1 MPCKRDEKGRFIAGT
16 IPNPTG
22 RPKVPQEVRDAI
34 RAACPEAVEVLIGI
48 MRDAKEKTAYRLEA
62 AKTILERGYGKPEV
76 MSKVEL
82 TTTEDTK
89 IIFHWINEDTED
101 STSIQSPINPT
112 RDTQTDRGA

>member
-1 MPCKRDEKGRFIAGT
+1 MTENRDKNGRFVAG
-16 IPNPTG
+16 NKSNGG
-22 RPKVPQEVRDAI
+22 RPKYPQEVKDAI
-34 RAACPEAVEVLIGI
+34 KAACPEAVEVLIGI
-48 MRDAKEKTAYRLEA
+48 MRDATEKTAYRLEA

-101 STSIQSPINPT
+101 STSL
-112 RDTQTDRGA
+112 

>member
-1 MPCKRDEKGRFIAGT
+1 MPGNRDKNGKFVAGT
-16 IPNPTG
+16 NANPSG
-22 RPKVPQEVRDAI
+22 RPKIPQEVRDAI

-48 MRDAKEKTAYRLEA
+48 MRDENEKTAYRLEA

-82 TTTEDTK
+82 TTKADTK

-101 STSIQSPINPT
+101 TIALRTQSDT
-112 RDTQTDRGA
+112 TGDTQTDRDA

>member
-1 MPCKRDEKGRFIAGT
+1 MPGNRDKNGKFVAGNNT
-16 IPNPTG
+16 NPSG
-22 RPKVPQEVRDAI
+22 RPKVPQEVREAI

-62 AKTILERGYGKPEV
+62 AKMILERGYGKPEV

-101 STSIQSPINPT
+101 TAPL
-112 RDTQTDRGA
+112 RTQTDTTGNTPADRDA